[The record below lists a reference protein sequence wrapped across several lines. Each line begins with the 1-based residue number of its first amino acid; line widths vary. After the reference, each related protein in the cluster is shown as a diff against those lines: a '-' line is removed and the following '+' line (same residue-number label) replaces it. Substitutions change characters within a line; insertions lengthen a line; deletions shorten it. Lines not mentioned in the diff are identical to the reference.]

1 MSSGM
6 YQNGSEHIW
15 APPTGIQSRH
25 NPPLFNDG
33 GVSKSMDSELRLKV
47 SEKIQE
53 TIMRGAEIRAIANR
67 LSPDAADC
75 FVNGMIAGRLHNS
88 FHYQC
93 RRIKK
98 RDPEPREVEE
108 FLEMIAGEWHRV
120 VEACRR
126 Q

>member
-1 MSSGM
+1 
-6 YQNGSEHIW
+6 
-15 APPTGIQSRH
+15 
-25 NPPLFNDG
+25 
-33 GVSKSMDSELRLKV
+33 MDSELRLKV

-53 TIMRGAEIRAIANR
+53 TIRKGAEIRATASK
-67 LSPDAADC
+67 LSPDATDD

-98 RDPEPREVEE
+98 RNPEPREVEE
-108 FLEMIAGEWHRV
+108 FLEMIAGEWHRM